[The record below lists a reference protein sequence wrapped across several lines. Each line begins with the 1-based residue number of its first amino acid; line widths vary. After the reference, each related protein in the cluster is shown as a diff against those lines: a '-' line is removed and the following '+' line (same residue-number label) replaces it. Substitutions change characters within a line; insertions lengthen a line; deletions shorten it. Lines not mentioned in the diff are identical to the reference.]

1 MTKIDVFSD
10 FNAEHCLRLSSRRT
24 QILYPAM
31 PIKLTFTAK
40 RRALLTSKHTFTH
53 TFAFSFVP
61 HSHLA
66 PVPCLSLMLQD
77 GRWVKEGKMAASL
90 RETDE
95 PSTWFRCARVFL
107 RYFGVAQLSGQLLW
121 LRTTSRSRVLGAS
134 PSSAAFYIA
143 RICIIGLIWL

>member
-1 MTKIDVFSD
+1 MTKIDVLSD

-31 PIKLTFTAK
+31 PINLTFAVK

-95 PSTWFRCARVFL
+95 PSTWFRCARVFCVIL
-107 RYFGVAQLSGQLLW
+107 
-121 LRTTSRSRVLGAS
+121 AS
-134 PSSAAFYIA
+134 PSSQGNCYGFVLPAEAASQAPPPAVQHFTLLEFA
-143 RICIIGLIWL
+143 SLA